1 MKAIAMLN
9 YVTKTALTDS
19 LQLLAKCAT
28 NCNLRLFA
36 VIIIIATKQS
46 FLSLKNRLTDFYA
59 VKLM

>member
-46 FLSLKNRLTDFYA
+46 FCH
-59 VKLM
+59 